1 MKQVK
6 AAVKKHKVNAIFI
19 STDSD
24 AMVAAFQKKFKKLKV
39 YSPGP
44 ESDFK
49 VDLCVMEM
57 ASHW

>member
-6 AAVKKHKVNAIFI
+6 EAVKKHKIKSIYI

-24 AMVAAFQKKFKKLKV
+24 DMVKQFQKKFKKLKI

-57 ASHW
+57 SDHW

>member
-6 AAVKKHKVNAIFI
+6 AAVKKHKIQAIYI

-24 AMVAAFQKKFKKLKV
+24 SMVKEFQKKFKKLKV
-39 YSPGP
+39 YSAGP

-49 VDLCVMEM
+49 VDLCIMEM